1 MNSKTIKDQTDYHD
15 DIVSMQ
21 QQKDLK
27 LLRVQDQVRF
37 QKVIPQP

>member
-1 MNSKTIKDQTDYHD
+1 
-15 DIVSMQ
+15 MQ

-27 LLRVQDQVRF
+27 LLQVQDQVQF